1 MSGIVAAAQSSGC
14 CCRPQQGCTCSNP
27 NRPGAIID
35 RGLTSIA
42 IESQFG
48 YDEAELN
55 TKTDTCGCECFASP
69 GAFKYGPNGGTQYA
83 YAGNGSAVDPDFSDG
98 TPCES
103 VACRGGGCSGCPVW
117 RVSAEFGTV
126 VAEAQPQLQSM
137 KWRTVIRQPL
147 DHVVASWNWRPRM
160 VGYCQQD
167 PASGYPDLRIRRVCG
182 FSRIGNPI
190 GTSLD
195 PYGQYIDVTTGEYTG
210 ANIGPLNVYAGAE
223 ILAPANTPGGP
234 SNCDYIARISL
245 TEFFL
250 SPLIEQL
257 AAEGSIVLG
266 GILEYRKPCLSPTD
280 TVLGT
285 YRLAGNPSDWYS
297 DTYFEDQSCGPTA
310 HFRDLRYTV
319 PTTLRIS

>member
-48 YDEAELN
+48 YDESELSN
-55 TKTDTCGCECFASP
+55 KTTNCGCVCAVPSD
-69 GAFKYGPNGGTQYA
+69 ALRYGPYGGTQYT
-83 YAGNGSAVDPDFSDG
+83 YDGNGSAVDPDFAEG

-126 VAEAQPQLQSM
+126 IAEAQPQTIQM
-137 KWRTVIRQPL
+137 RWRTVIRQPL

-167 PASGYPDLRIRRVCG
+167 PASGYPDLRIRRCCY
-182 FSRIGNPI
+182 FSRLGNTI

-195 PYGQYIDVTTGEYTG
+195 PNGQYIDTATGNYTG
-210 ANIGPLNVYAGAE
+210 TNIGPLNVYAGAQVF
-223 ILAPANTPGGP
+223 GP
-234 SNCDYIARISL
+234 SYAGGSSTCSYVAKIA
-245 TEFFL
+245 
-250 SPLIEQL
+250 LIEMFLTPTIERLL
-257 AAEGSIVLG
+257 ADGEIVLPG
-266 GILEYRKPCLSPTD
+266 VVEYTKPCLAPTD

-285 YRLAGNPSDWYS
+285 YRLAGNPSDWYGDRYS
-297 DTYFEDQSCGPTA
+297 EDQECGPTTW
-310 HFRDLRYTV
+310 FRDVRYTV

>member
-48 YDEAELN
+48 YDESEQSNQAPS
-55 TKTDTCGCECFASP
+55 CGCECHVPWDALR
-69 GAFKYGPNGGTQYA
+69 YGPYGGTQYA
-83 YAGNGSAVDPDFSDG
+83 YAGNGAVVDPDFSEG

-103 VACRGGGCSGCPVW
+103 VVCRGGGCSGCPVW

-126 VAEAQPQLQSM
+126 VAEAYPGNLQM

-195 PYGQYIDVTTGEYTG
+195 PNGQYIDTSTGEYTG
-210 ANIGPLNVYAGAE
+210 SNIGPLNVYASADVSGPFYAGGAS
-223 ILAPANTPGGP
+223 T
-234 SNCDYIARISL
+234 CTYVARINL
-245 TEFFL
+245 TEMFL
-250 SPLIEQL
+250 TPTIERL
-257 AAEGSIVLG
+257 LAEGQIILG
-266 GILEYRKPCLSPTD
+266 GVLTYHKPCLSPTD

-285 YRLAGNPSDWYS
+285 YRLVGNPSDWYS
-297 DTYFEDQSCGPTA
+297 DAYAEDQACGA
-310 HFRDLRYTV
+310 AAWFRDLRYTV